1 MERAVLNRMKPHQ
14 EENEIHP
21 QNITGFRQGLA
32 TQHAMKLGKNQMLDN
47 TTRGVK
53 DILGLD
59 LERAFDNIRHS
70 FILQQISTL
79 GVGQCLH
86 DYIRDFLRGKQAS
99 LQVRSLQSEP
109 VGLGD

>member
-14 EENEIHP
+14 EENEIYP
-21 QNITGFRQGLA
+21 QNTTGFRQGLA
-32 TQHAMKLGKNQMLDN
+32 TQHAMKLGKSQMLDN

-53 DILGLD
+53 DILD
-59 LERAFDNIRHS
+59 LERAFDNMRHS
-70 FILQQISTL
+70 FILQKISTL

-99 LQVRSLQSEP
+99 VQVRSLQSEP
-109 VGLGD
+109 VVLGD